1 MHTIHCSFASFPRLG
16 SIRHLQVCENV
27 QIFGNKAAVHLSSQH
42 NYHSL
47 TIIYTIFKVWGWGIF
62 SICLDIICKT
72 MVHLVMLS
80 YFTGENREKERQ
92 KRAEGAP
99 PTLWRSS
106 QRAWKSFSPFSSI
119 ILHSALSCSARYSWG
134 RVRRL
139 RNPYL
144 THDTIWM
151 KRNIRKWIIPLPNT
165 PVHYNIDPRKVF
177 RTHSGMFKQDPRLSV
192 CPTNNYYSIVIQD
205 H

>member
-1 MHTIHCSFASFPRLG
+1 M
-16 SIRHLQVCENV
+16 

-119 ILHSALSCSARYSWG
+119 ILHSSLSCSARYSWG

-151 KRNIRKWIIPLPNT
+151 KRNTRKWITIHNVGITFALLLNS
-165 PVHYNIDPRKVF
+165 PVHYMRGVF
-177 RTHSGMFKQDPRLSV
+177 RTHSGMFKQDQSV
-192 CPTNNYYSIVIQD
+192 CPIVYKQILLYCD
-205 H
+205 IGSY